1 MIFFLRNMKTDLYKN
16 KSRTVYQV
24 VRSKIIIKQLIFEN
38 TETVLEEFN

>member
-1 MIFFLRNMKTDLYKN
+1 MILFLRNMKTDLYKN
-16 KSRTVYQV
+16 KSRTGYQV